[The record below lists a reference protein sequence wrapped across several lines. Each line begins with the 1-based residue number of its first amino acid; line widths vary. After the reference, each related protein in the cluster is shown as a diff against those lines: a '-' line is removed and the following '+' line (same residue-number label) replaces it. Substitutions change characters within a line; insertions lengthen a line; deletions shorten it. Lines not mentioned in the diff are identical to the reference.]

1 MYGQNCFAF
10 FCVAQLYNPF
20 EVTTV
25 NEIIALILIVIQV

>member
-1 MYGQNCFAF
+1 MDRIVSLF